1 MRYVSTKHLKPGD
14 KLGADLVASHNRV
27 LLRKG
32 RELTRSM
39 INKLEIL
46 GYQGVYVDD
55 KISEGLDIQDVIDPR
70 LKHAARAEMQAFFR
84 NVETNRIHQA
94 RKRIPTIRS
103 IVHSIVDEVVANRD
117 IMINIIDIRAYDD
130 YTYSHSLNVAV
141 LSVVMGTVLGL
152 GKKQLYDLT
161 MGALLHDV
169 GKMFIKKEILNKPS
183 RLTPEEFEEIKTH
196 SELGYRYLSDQME
209 IPEEARIVAL
219 HHHEQYCGKGY
230 PAGLSGDDIHLYGR
244 VCCVADVYDALT
256 SDRPYRKSMLPSDAI
271 EYIMGGYDTHFDPR
285 IVDALTRKIAPYPV
299 GTYVHLSNG
308 QKAIV
313 VKNYQENILRPKVR
327 VIADGEPTSEYIDLA
342 CDMSTL
348 NITITGIVDQ

>member
-1 MRYVSTKHLKPGD
+1 MRYVFTRHLKSGD
-14 KLGADLVASHNRV
+14 KLGADIVASHNRV

-55 KISEGLDIQDVIDPR
+55 KISEGLDIRDVIDPR
-70 LKHAARAEMQAFFR
+70 LKHAARAEMQAFFC
-84 NVETNRIHQA
+84 NVETNRVNQA
-94 RKRIPTIRS
+94 RKRIPTIKS
-103 IVHSIVDEVVANRD
+103 IVHSIVDEVVANHD

-141 LSVVMGTVLGL
+141 LSVVAGTGLGL

-161 MGALLHDV
+161 MGALLHDA
-169 GKMFIKKEILNKPS
+169 GKMFIKKEILNKPA
-183 RLTPEEFEEIKTH
+183 RLTPEEFEEIKMH
-196 SELGYRYLSDQME
+196 SELGYRYLSDQIE

-285 IVDALTRKIAPYPV
+285 IVEALTKKIAPYPV

-327 VIADGEPTSEYIDLA
+327 IIADGEPTNEYIDLA
-342 CDMSTL
+342 YDMSAL
-348 NITITGIVDQ
+348 NITITGIVEE